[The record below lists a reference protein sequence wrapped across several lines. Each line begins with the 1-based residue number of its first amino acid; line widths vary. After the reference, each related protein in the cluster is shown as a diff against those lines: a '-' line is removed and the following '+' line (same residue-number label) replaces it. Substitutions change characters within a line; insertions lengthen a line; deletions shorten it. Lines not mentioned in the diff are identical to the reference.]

1 VSARR
6 AHHTAHALAL
16 SFACALA
23 LTLTGA
29 LVPAHAAVTAP
40 ASTRSLAAGLARGG
54 RAEVTLRW
62 TAPAIPGGRAERL
75 RGTLAVEPPDRARL
89 DVPATG
95 ERITLRSDGGEWLQP
110 SLHQMMLLKARH
122 SVAAMR
128 WWRLLAGA
136 EPANERRLGPRR
148 YRLVLAATPA
158 APADSAEVSL
168 DAAGLPARLELDDG
182 TGGRLVYEL
191 SGWRFTRARGA
202 AAFRVSAPAGIET
215 VELP

>member
-1 VSARR
+1 MNVRR
-6 AHHTAHALAL
+6 PTRTAPRLPIGLVLALAL
-16 SFACALA
+16 
-23 LTLTGA
+23 
-29 LVPAHAAVTAP
+29 AP
-40 ASTRSLAAGLARGG
+40 AAPAAPDSRLESTRALAAGLARGG

-62 TAPAIPGGRAERL
+62 SVPAVPGGAAQRL

-136 EPANERRLGPRR
+136 EPASERRLGPRR

-158 APADSAEVSL
+158 AQADSAEVSL
-168 DAAGLPARLELDDG
+168 DAAELPARLELDDG
-182 TGGRLVYEL
+182 TGGRQVYQL

-202 AAFRVSAPAGIET
+202 AAFRVSAPAGVET